1 MDRVKLA
8 QKVTRI
14 AFTRAYAVFQA
25 EKARQPLDITSL
37 QVAYALV
44 QDKASEL
51 KELSLKLRNLMIQ
64 AEESEE
70 ALCREI
76 EHADEYAAKYHQAK
90 FEVTGLIERQEAH
103 ESTLPAQSPS
113 RRSYSALAMTQ
124 ESMRTLKLSKIELR
138 KFGGDIKDW
147 LPFWGTFKKIH
158 VNPELA
164 KEDKFHYLVQSM
176 ETGSRACEVVS
187 SFPPT
192 AENYEK
198 AIQSLE
204 SRFGKKDLLIE
215 FYVRELLKLVLNKS
229 KKVSLATIYDKL
241 ETHMRSLETLDVTTD
256 MCAAMLFPLVE
267 SALPEETL
275 RTWQRVMTSS
285 TLQTDTSS
293 INRTAKD
300 RLINLM
306 SFLGR
311 EVENEERILMAK
323 TCFESSDTQASKDK
337 DKKRMRCD
345 QGQGVATAAG
355 LLSVK
360 ESKAQP
366 CLFCG
371 EKHHSSSC
379 EKAKGMDMDERS
391 KIVKEKNGCFK
402 CLKVG
407 HSYKKCYSKE
417 KCPWCSKGHC
427 LLMCRNLSSNS
438 QKSVDEKPNGSKFN
452 EGNSCLANISSAKIL
467 YFYLY

>member
-124 ESMRTLKLSKIELR
+124 ESMRTLKLPKIELR

-204 SRFGKKDLLIE
+204 SRFGKKELLIE

-241 ETHMRSLETLDVTTD
+241 ETHMRSLETLDENDKYSKLKEALTAKFTD
-256 MCAAMLFPLVE
+256 SQEKQMRTLLLGIELGDKKFSQLLREMRALAAE
-267 SALPEETL
+267 NAIEGIL
-275 RTWQRVMTSS
+275 RTLWYQR
-285 TLQTDTSS
+285 
-293 INRTAKD
+293 A
-300 RLINLM
+300 
-306 SFLGR
+306 
-311 EVENEERILMAK
+311 
-323 TCFESSDTQASKDK
+323 
-337 DKKRMRCD
+337 
-345 QGQGVATAAG
+345 
-355 LLSVK
+355 
-360 ESKAQP
+360 
-366 CLFCG
+366 
-371 EKHHSSSC
+371 
-379 EKAKGMDMDERS
+379 
-391 KIVKEKNGCFK
+391 
-402 CLKVG
+402 
-407 HSYKKCYSKE
+407 YSH
-417 KCPWCSKGHC
+417 PGDAPD
-427 LLMCRNLSSNS
+427 N
-438 QKSVDEKPNGSKFN
+438 
-452 EGNSCLANISSAKIL
+452 
-467 YFYLY
+467 